1 VCVAS
6 EAEEGFF
13 ERARGGLAL
22 EGSGRVERNEAAL
35 LEDGD
40 AIGEEFDF
48 GEGVGSEKQGGF
60 AGLHDL

>member
-1 VCVAS
+1 VRVAS

-13 ERARGGLAL
+13 ERGRGGLAL
-22 EGSGRVERNEAAL
+22 ECRGRVEHDEAAV

-48 GEGVGSEKQGGF
+48 GERVGSEK
-60 AGLHDL
+60 

>member
-1 VCVAS
+1 MGVGG

-13 ERARGGLAL
+13 ERGRGGLAL
-22 EGSGRVERNEAAL
+22 EGRGRVEHDEAAV

-48 GEGVGSEKQGGF
+48 GERVGSEEQRGF
-60 AGLHDL
+60 ARLHDL

>member
-1 VCVAS
+1 VAG

-13 ERARGGLAL
+13 ERRGGGLAL
-22 EGSGRVERNEAAL
+22 EGRGRVERDKATV

-48 GEGVGSEKQGGF
+48 GEGVGSEKQGRF
-60 AGLHDL
+60 AGLHDV